1 MSKFCGSCDYE
12 FTKQQAK
19 CPECGA
25 SYLMAKKSPS
35 KKKSLDV
42 SEVNPLLQILLFQPK
57 AKADKYFLEGRYV
70 SSGFMALLT
79 LFVFLNSV
87 ESSVVHFFHNVN
99 LPFHE
104 FGHIIFSI
112 FGNDLLTSMGGTLFQ
127 ILMPLVCMFVFI
139 LQNRDPFAASV
150 ALWWVGENFV
160 DIAPYIADARA
171 GVLPLLGGNTGQTA
185 PYGFHDWEFILGELG
200 ISYLDTTI
208 SYFSQ
213 FFGIGIMILSVTWGL
228 FILMNLKKLSY
239 SDW

>member
-1 MSKFCGSCDYE
+1 MSKFCASCDYE
-12 FTKQQAK
+12 FKIKEPK
-19 CPECGA
+19 CPHCGA
-25 SYLMAKKSPS
+25 SYLIAKNH
-35 KKKSLDV
+35 KK
-42 SEVNPLLQILLFQPK
+42 EVTSVDAAQFNPILQLLFFQPK
-57 AKADKYFLEGRYV
+57 NKSDKYFVKGRYV
-70 SSGFMALLT
+70 ISGFMAILT

-87 ESSVVHFFHNVN
+87 ESSIVLFLHNAN

-104 FGHIIFSI
+104 FGHIIFSL
-112 FGNDLLTSMGGTLFQ
+112 FGSDLLTSMGGTLFQ
-127 ILMPLVCMFVFI
+127 ILMPLICMFVFI

-150 ALWWVGENFV
+150 ALWWAGENFV

-200 ISYLDTTI
+200 ISHLDITI

-213 FFGIGIMILSVTWGL
+213 IFGIVVMILSVLWGL
-228 FILMNLKKLSY
+228 YILINLKKLTF